1 MKLNFEKV
9 KSIPGSVK
17 KINIRKFNWTT
28 VLALLSY
35 LNILVIVSFLASKNK
50 PFVRFHAKQGIVLLA
65 YFAVVFFTLH
75 LPALPYIFFLF
86 YVICIILGIVNA
98 IRGGERHLP
107 IIGKLADQL

>member
-9 KSIPGSVK
+9 KSIPGSIK

-35 LNILVIVSFLASKNK
+35 FNILVIIPFLASKNK
-50 PFVRFHAKQGIVLLA
+50 PFVRFHAKQGVVLLV
-65 YFAVVFFTLH
+65 YFAAAFFTLH
-75 LPALPYIFFLF
+75 LPAVPYIFFLF
-86 YVICIILGIVNA
+86 YGICIILGIVNA

-107 IIGKLADQL
+107 IIGRLADRL